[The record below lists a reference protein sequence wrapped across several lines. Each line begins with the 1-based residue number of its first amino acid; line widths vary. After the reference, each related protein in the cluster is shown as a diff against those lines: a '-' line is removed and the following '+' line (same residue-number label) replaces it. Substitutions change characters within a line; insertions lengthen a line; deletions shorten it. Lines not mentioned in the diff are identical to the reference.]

1 MWIFVSIC
9 VSSLFLC
16 FLCLPF
22 FPSFSMF
29 VYLSVCL
36 SVCLSAVLSL
46 FLSVCLSLSVS
57 FSSCLWLCLYVEIEI
72 EIECVCL
79 CVCVCFCV
87 FLCVSVCVC
96 VSECAREWLCVC
108 VCVCVVK
115 VLCFSPCEFL
125 SLFVSLLDFCVY
137 LFFASVSLSAL
148 KLTCVSLVFL
158 FIRFVC
164 LWGLF
169 CVYWCVT
176 ALSLFGPLLRPFL
189 CFSVCLDCNFL
200 AISKLF
206 LSLKNPMLQKVF
218 PNMQLITYQ
227 NRHIIKTDIRCKFK
241 EILAQRA
248 RVIALL

>member
-1 MWIFVSIC
+1 MYV
-9 VSSLFLC
+9 C
-16 FLCLPF
+16 FF
-22 FPSFSMF
+22 
-29 VYLSVCL
+29 
-36 SVCLSAVLSL
+36 
-46 FLSVCLSLSVS
+46 
-57 FSSCLWLCLYVEIEI
+57 
-72 EIECVCL
+72 
-79 CVCVCFCV
+79 VCFCV
-87 FLCVSVCVC
+87 WVCVC
-96 VSECAREWLCVC
+96 AWVSVRVSDCVCVC

-169 CVYWCVT
+169 CVYLCVT

-206 LSLKNPMLQKVF
+206 LSLKNPILQKVF

-227 NRHIIKTDIRCKFK
+227 NRTSSKPTFGAC
-241 EILAQRA
+241 
-248 RVIALL
+248 